1 MKKEFCLI
9 AATLMTTHAWAQ
21 AQNAKDLKKS
31 AEQKTEAK
39 MAADL
44 KQGVTFAEATLAP
57 KSGSKV
63 AGTVVFSR
71 VKNGVQVLASITGG
85 TPGKHGIHIHEKGDC
100 SAADAS
106 SAGGHFNPTGAPHAG
121 VTAQARHVGDL
132 GNITVKADGVG
143 LLNLDIPAVSGFTS
157 WDSIIGKA
165 VVVHAKVDDEKSQ
178 PAGAAGDRIAC
189 GVIQAT
195 TATSTDGADAKK
207 QPQK

>member
-1 MKKEFCLI
+1 MKKEFYLI
-9 AATLMTTHAWAQ
+9 AATFLTSHAWAQ
-21 AQNAKDLKKS
+21 AQNSKDLKQT
-31 AEQKTEAK
+31 AERKTEAK

-63 AGTVVFSR
+63 SGTVVFSR
-71 VKNGVQVLASITGG
+71 LKNSVQVIASITGG
-85 TPGKHGIHIHEKGDC
+85 TPGKHGIHIHENGDC

-106 SAGGHFNPTGAPHAG
+106 SAGGHYNPTGAPHAG
-121 VTAQARHVGDL
+121 PAAPARHVGDL
-132 GNITVKADGVG
+132 GNITVKEDGVG
-143 LLNLDIPAVSGFTS
+143 LLTLDVPAISGFTS

-189 GVIQAT
+189 GVIQAA
-195 TATSTDGADAKK
+195 TATSSDGTGAKK